1 MSKYLIITGGSRGI
15 GEKTIECFRKSGWKA
30 VNISRS
36 PSVFPDVKNIQIDLS
51 LPETIHQNSKD
62 LLDAVKDATQ
72 VALVHN
78 AAYYKPDALP
88 TLSLADLHLSWQ
100 VNVVASIIL
109 NQYLLPKMPAG
120 SAIIYVGST
129 LAEKAVPGSA
139 SYVISKHA
147 LVGLMKATCQ
157 DLIDKKIHTCCVC
170 PGLVD
175 TKLLKD
181 TINKATV
188 DFLLENKVIGKRLI
202 QPEEIAK
209 VIYFCA
215 TTDVINGIT
224 LHANLG
230 QVAE

>member
-15 GEKTIECFRKSGWKA
+15 GEKTIDYFKQAGWKA
-30 VNISRS
+30 INIARNPCIFPEVN
-36 PSVFPDVKNIQIDLS
+36 NIIIDLS
-51 LPETIHQNSKD
+51 LPETIEQNSKS
-62 LLDAVKDATQ
+62 LLDSVKDATQ
-72 VALVHN
+72 ISLVHN

-88 TLSLADLHLSWQ
+88 TLSLMDLQRSWQ
-100 VNVVASIIL
+100 VNVVSSVIL
-109 NQYLLPKMPAG
+109 NQLLLPVMPAG
-120 SAIIYVGST
+120 SSIIYIGST

-157 DLIDKKIHTCCVC
+157 DLIGRNIHTCCVC
-170 PGLVD
+170 PGLVE

-181 TINKATV
+181 TLNAETV
-188 DFLLENKVIGKRLI
+188 DFLLKNKVIGKRLI

-209 VIYFCA
+209 VIHFCA
-215 TTDVINGIT
+215 TSDVINGIT
-224 LHANLG
+224 LHTNLG